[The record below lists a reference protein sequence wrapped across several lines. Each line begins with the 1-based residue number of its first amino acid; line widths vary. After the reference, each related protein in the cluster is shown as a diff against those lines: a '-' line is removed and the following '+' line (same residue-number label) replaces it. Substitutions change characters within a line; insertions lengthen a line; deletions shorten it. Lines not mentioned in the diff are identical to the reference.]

1 MDGREVRLGDLLD
14 DYCPRCRHLLD
25 HAVASMVGTQVAK
38 VICQTCYTEHVFR
51 HGEGG
56 KKKSDP
62 RATLFDQVLSKFS
75 PSGSV
80 SDQAESS
87 VPAKTAAARTTSPP
101 RRKASRAKSK
111 S

>member
-1 MDGREVRLGDLLD
+1 MDGREMRLGDLLE

-38 VICQTCYTEHVFR
+38 VICQTCYTEHAFR

-62 RATLFDQVLSKFS
+62 RTLFDQVLGKVS
-75 PSGSV
+75 PS
-80 SDQAESS
+80 D
-87 VPAKTAAARTTSPP
+87 PASEPVKTPPPEKAAAERKTLAAGRRTSP
-101 RRKASRAKSK
+101 AKSK
-111 S
+111 L

>member
-14 DYCPRCRHLLD
+14 DYCPRCRLLLD

-75 PSGSV
+75 PSDPESKK
-80 SDQAESS
+80 AEAE
-87 VPAKTAAARTTSPP
+87 VPAKTAAARATSKP
-101 RRKASRAKSK
+101 RRKTSRAKK
-111 S
+111 

>member
-1 MDGREVRLGDLLD
+1 MEGREVRLGDLLD

-25 HAVASMVGTQVAK
+25 HAVASMVGAQVAK

-75 PSGSV
+75 PAN
-80 SDQAESS
+80 AESDKDEAS
-87 VPAKTAAARTTSPP
+87 VPAKTPAARTTSPP
-101 RRKASRAKSK
+101 KRRTARGKSK
-111 S
+111 